1 MLIIFPQ
8 ALVETP
14 SVQSAQKRAELL
26 EEQRIQMEEKRRMK
40 DEAARIA
47 RQQEFEEEQ
56 RLEVI
61 MYIVLIFNVSHLC
74 SYCSGNVKNLNANMK
89 KSKVL
94 PSCHPKIV
102 NFMDNPPQLLKD
114 ERRLK
119 MPQDL

>member
-1 MLIIFPQ
+1 MLPQ

-61 MYIVLIFNVSHLC
+61 MHMN
-74 SYCSGNVKNLNANMK
+74 
-89 KSKVL
+89 
-94 PSCHPKIV
+94 
-102 NFMDNPPQLLKD
+102 
-114 ERRLK
+114 
-119 MPQDL
+119 

>member
-1 MLIIFPQ
+1 MLKRSSICFNSLDANYIPQ

-56 RLEVI
+56 RLEV
-61 MYIVLIFNVSHLC
+61 VT
-74 SYCSGNVKNLNANMK
+74 
-89 KSKVL
+89 
-94 PSCHPKIV
+94 
-102 NFMDNPPQLLKD
+102 
-114 ERRLK
+114 R
-119 MPQDL
+119 

>member
-1 MLIIFPQ
+1 LDANYIPQ

-56 RLEVI
+56 RLEV
-61 MYIVLIFNVSHLC
+61 VT
-74 SYCSGNVKNLNANMK
+74 
-89 KSKVL
+89 
-94 PSCHPKIV
+94 
-102 NFMDNPPQLLKD
+102 
-114 ERRLK
+114 R
-119 MPQDL
+119 

>member
-1 MLIIFPQ
+1 LLIIFPQ

-26 EEQRIQMEEKRRMK
+26 EEQRIQMEEKRWMK

-74 SYCSGNVKNLNANMK
+74 SYCSGNV
-89 KSKVL
+89 
-94 PSCHPKIV
+94 
-102 NFMDNPPQLLKD
+102 
-114 ERRLK
+114 
-119 MPQDL
+119 

>member
-1 MLIIFPQ
+1 MVPQ

-56 RLEVI
+56 RLEVFI
-61 MYIVLIFNVSHLC
+61 YMN
-74 SYCSGNVKNLNANMK
+74 
-89 KSKVL
+89 
-94 PSCHPKIV
+94 
-102 NFMDNPPQLLKD
+102 
-114 ERRLK
+114 
-119 MPQDL
+119 